1 VNSLDS
7 HSGSN
12 ANSNPRLDSTRR
24 DHELNELRPALVLA
38 LNATAQASAVNRT
51 HRVVRERA
59 KLIQAR
65 RNQVRSLWLPMTICS
80 AMIVI
85 FCSAVWSVLDEYELV
100 PVGVPDSRYQIFV
113 LLLWFFPVSAS
124 LLGLVWF
131 RRSRN
136 RPGEGV
142 AE

>member
-1 VNSLDS
+1 MNSLDS

-12 ANSNPRLDSTRR
+12 ARLDSALRNQ
-24 DHELNELRPALVLA
+24 ELNGVRPALVLA
-38 LNATAQASAVNRT
+38 LNATAQASTVNRT

-59 KLIQAR
+59 RLIQAR

-80 AMIVI
+80 ALIVI

-124 LLGLVWF
+124 LLGMVWF